1 MYCIKINN
9 MKFHSHI
16 GKYAEEK
23 KMGQNLEIDLRVEMN
38 KFVVTDKI
46 EDTISY
52 SQFYEIISEIVS
64 NSRVDLIETL
74 AQKIIFEIKKVDEK
88 KIIDVIVNVRKLSVP
103 IDGIFD
109 NVEVEMR
116 GR

>member
-1 MYCIKINN
+1 